1 MFAGVASISLGLPV
15 PGVTGSCVVL
25 QCYCPTVYE
34 LTSTTLCT
42 VCILYVL
49 CVLCMC
55 VLCVLCALCVLYVLR
70 V

>member
-15 PGVTGSCVVL
+15 PGVTGNCVVL

-42 VCILYVL
+42 VCMYRRARNFHKVYIL
-49 CVLCMC
+49 
-55 VLCVLCALCVLYVLR
+55 R
-70 V
+70 SSRFD